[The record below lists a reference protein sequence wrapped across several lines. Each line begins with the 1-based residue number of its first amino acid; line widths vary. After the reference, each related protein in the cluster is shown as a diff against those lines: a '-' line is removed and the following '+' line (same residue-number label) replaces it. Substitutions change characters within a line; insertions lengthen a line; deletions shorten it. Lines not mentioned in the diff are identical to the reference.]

1 MTTRTRHPRS
11 DEASIDLSDRLAR
24 PRPVPAPVAPRED
37 AAVVREALA
46 RPIDRE
52 FAERLRYAVLE
63 AEVAERL
70 GRL

>member
-11 DEASIDLSDRLAR
+11 DEASIDLGARLAR

-37 AAVVREALA
+37 AAVVRAALA
-46 RPIDRE
+46 RPVDAE
-52 FAERLRYAVLE
+52 FAERLQLAVLE

-70 GRL
+70 RAL